1 MNINEIMLIVASE
14 IARDN
19 GYILADERVIIGKKD
34 WFWGNREAFPDARV
48 MSRTYILPAWEEE
61 REKEGYFT
69 SKIYLDMHWGKPR
82 LHVRY
87 PDGTS
92 CCLTY
97 GNDGCSEAQS
107 FGPDGLSKAFRIQE
121 RIDDL
126 NTKGVNKKSYK
137 IWQIKFWK
145 CFLR

>member
-1 MNINEIMLIVASE
+1 MNINEIMLTVASE

>member
-1 MNINEIMLIVASE
+1 MNINEIMLTVASE

-61 REKEGYFT
+61 REREGDFT

-97 GNDGCSEAQS
+97 GNEGCSEGQS
-107 FGPDGLSKAFRIQE
+107 FGPAGLEKHLI
-121 RIDDL
+121 
-126 NTKGVNKKSYK
+126 YK
-137 IWQIKFWK
+137 VKLIN
-145 CFLR
+145 

>member
-1 MNINEIMLIVASE
+1 MNINEIMLTVASE

-48 MSRTYILPAWEEE
+48 MSRTYILPAWEEGRE
-61 REKEGYFT
+61 REGDFT
-69 SKIYLDMHWGKPR
+69 SKIYLDMHWGNPR
-82 LHVRY
+82 LHGRY

-97 GNDGCSEAQS
+97 GNEGCSEGQS
-107 FGPDGLSKAFRIQE
+107 FGPAGLEKAFNLQSK
-121 RIDDL
+121 IDKL
-126 NTKGVNKKSYK
+126 NNVIIEK
-137 IWQIKFWK
+137 
-145 CFLR
+145 